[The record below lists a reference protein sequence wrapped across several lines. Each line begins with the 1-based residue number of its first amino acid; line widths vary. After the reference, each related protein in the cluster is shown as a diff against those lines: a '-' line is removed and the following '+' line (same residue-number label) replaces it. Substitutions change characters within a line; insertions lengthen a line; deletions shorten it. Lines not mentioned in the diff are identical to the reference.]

1 LFFLF
6 VDQFPNKKQKR
17 DSCKEKDETQLAA
30 QSEAE
35 TIDNLAESKEK
46 VEVGDKINTDDVSME
61 MSNRT
66 DDNDVPAT
74 AAPSTPATET
84 VAAADTVDEHMESPE
99 SASTSDKLD
108 KTSVPSSD
116 DETELEDEEPTPK
129 RNKKSANKKTAQDR
143 VNEDRKR
150 RLSTLLTM
158 ESYIQSIFSIIKR
171 DANTSSAATSKE
183 APSEDLPLEAST
195 SAAAA
200 VANKTK
206 PKGAS
211 TPPEP
216 EDEQDKYNIEMVREM
231 YLHSPLPNKF
241 KSNGQDQETNKF
253 DESLSATA
261 AVVKSAVS
269 AATSSSVTGVASTSQ
284 AASPTQI

>member
-1 LFFLF
+1 LLF

-17 DSCKEKDETQLAA
+17 DSCKEKEETQLAA

-35 TIDNLAESKEK
+35 TIDNLADSKEK
-46 VEVGDKINTDDVSME
+46 LEVSDKINTDDVSME

-66 DDNDVPAT
+66 DDNAVPAA
-74 AAPSTPATET
+74 AAPSTPAAET

-116 DETELEDEEPTPK
+116 DETELEDELEPTPK

-158 ESYIQSIFSIIKR
+158 ESYIHSIFSIIKR
-171 DANTSSAATSKE
+171 DANTSSSAANKE

-200 VANKTK
+200 VAIKTK

-231 YLHSPLPNKF
+231 YLQSPLPNKF